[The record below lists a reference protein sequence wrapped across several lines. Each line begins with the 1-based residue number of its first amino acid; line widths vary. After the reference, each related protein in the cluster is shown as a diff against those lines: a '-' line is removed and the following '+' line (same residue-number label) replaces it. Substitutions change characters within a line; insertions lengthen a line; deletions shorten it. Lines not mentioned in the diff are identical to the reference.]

1 MPDFGTARCDFPGGS
16 STTMFH
22 SIQKIL
28 SLPDETRIFVGHDYK
43 SPERDEFA
51 WETTVRD
58 QKEKNIHIKIGKSKE
73 DFVKMRDE
81 RDKKLNMPKLIIP
94 SLQVNMRAGNMP
106 DPDDQGNT
114 YIKVPVNK
122 L

>member
-1 MPDFGTARCDFPGGS
+1 MC
-16 STTMFH
+16 
-22 SIQKIL
+22 I
-28 SLPDETRIFVGHDYK
+28 
-43 SPERDEFA
+43 RD
-51 WETTVRD
+51 R
-58 QKEKNIHIKIGKSKE
+58 GKSKE
-73 DFVKMRDE
+73 EFVKMRDE

-106 DPDDQGNT
+106 DPDEQGNT

>member
-1 MPDFGTARCDFPGGS
+1 MSIKFTSKTKYFLKLVLPFVLLFQWTMP
-16 STTMFH
+16 
-22 SIQKIL
+22 IL
-28 SLPDETRIFVGHDYK
+28 E
-43 SPERDEFA
+43 
-51 WETTVRD
+51 
-58 QKEKNIHIKIGKSKE
+58 KEKNIHIKVGKSKE
-73 DFVKMRDE
+73 EFVKMRDE

-106 DPDDQGNT
+106 DPDEQGNT

>member
-1 MPDFGTARCDFPGGS
+1 MLQKNTFGRFFFQISCTCSKVLFW
-16 STTMFH
+16 
-22 SIQKIL
+22 KIC
-28 SLPDETRIFVGHDYK
+28 
-43 SPERDEFA
+43 
-51 WETTVRD
+51 
-58 QKEKNIHIKIGKSKE
+58 QKEKNIHIKVGKSKE

-114 YIKVPVNK
+114 YVKVPVNK